1 MKELQQ
7 CKEPDQLSKGYTTIQ
22 GIRMEGETLVH
33 FPFLQT
39 RWGIKT
45 KSAAKKRVIRE
56 ALWIFS
62 ETIFQLSNYST
73 LRGLGKQSR
82 YYYEKPSIQTTV

>member
-1 MKELQQ
+1 M
-7 CKEPDQLSKGYTTIQ
+7 
-22 GIRMEGETLVH
+22 
-33 FPFLQT
+33 

-45 KSAAKKRVIRE
+45 KSAAKKTVIRE

-62 ETIFQLSNYST
+62 ETIFQLSNHST